1 MPFKPDPPARKEAQ
15 IQRVLRATCASGHG
29 RVGGMALAQIG
40 SLTGVL
46 EALAAAVGAGAV
58 LGGVAAGI
66 QGMVRGSPRA
76 DIEES
81 ALAGGYIG
89 GGVGAALAFVDLI
102 LRYALA
108 R

>member
-1 MPFKPDPPARKEAQ
+1 
-15 IQRVLRATCASGHG
+15 VWL
-29 RVGGMALAQIG
+29 
-40 SLTGVL
+40 
-46 EALAAAVGAGAV
+46 

-66 QGMVRGSPRA
+66 RGMIRGSPKA
-76 DIEES
+76 DIEEN
-81 ALAGGYIG
+81 ALADGYIG

>member
-1 MPFKPDPPARKEAQ
+1 M
-15 IQRVLRATCASGHG
+15 V
-29 RVGGMALAQIG
+29 LAQIG
-40 SLTGVL
+40 PLTGVL
-46 EALAAAVGAGAV
+46 EVLATAVGAGVV

-66 QGMVRGSPRA
+66 TGMVRGSPKA
-76 DIEES
+76 DIEEN
-81 ALAGGYIG
+81 ALADGYIG